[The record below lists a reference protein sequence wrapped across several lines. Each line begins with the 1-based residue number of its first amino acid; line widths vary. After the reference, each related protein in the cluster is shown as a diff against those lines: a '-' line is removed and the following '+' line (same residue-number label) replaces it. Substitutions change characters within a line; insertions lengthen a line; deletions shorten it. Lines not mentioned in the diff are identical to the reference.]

1 MLEKEA
7 EKKKQ
12 EKGKICSV
20 KNVITDT
27 AQVKYDCSINS
38 SLFRSEA
45 CFSFNNSM
53 QDLDTFD
60 FVFEHI
66 Y

>member
-27 AQVKYDCSINS
+27 AQVKYDSSINS

-45 CFSFNNSM
+45 
-53 QDLDTFD
+53 
-60 FVFEHI
+60 
-66 Y
+66 